1 MKFLRPIKDKQA
13 YTRKIFKAIFTAWF
27 NAFWQYLMDAIDLV
41 DEYYN
46 SKDVLIEAI
55 MSHRIQYVD
64 GKFTGNFNAAI
75 SKRLLDIGAKY
86 DKRSKAFV
94 IARNKLPI
102 DINHAIAVASLATAT
117 MYKRVLDFLNSFN
130 PSSMM
135 PLVNGQID
143 AQLDEVLEDLDDQA
157 KRTIEDSIT
166 VKVHLSPTEK
176 ENLKKMYTDN
186 LQLPIKNFSNE
197 QVVRM
202 RELIQKNLLEG
213 LGDKALVDVLMKEFN
228 VTRNKAMFWARQ
240 ETGLLVS
247 AYRQATYKTVGITKY
262 KWSTSHDERVRVM
275 HKDLDG
281 KIFEFANPPVTNEKG
296 DRNNPGEDWQCRCQ
310 AIPVLEGFNV

>member
-1 MKFLRPIKDKQA
+1 MRFLRPIKDKRV
-13 YTRKIFKAIFTAWF
+13 YTRKVFKAIFKAWF
-27 NAFWQYLMDAIDLV
+27 DGFWQQLIQIIEPV
-41 DEYYN
+41 EEYYN
-46 SKDVLIEAI
+46 DKSVLIEAI
-55 MSHRIQYVD
+55 MSHRIQYID
-64 GKFTGNFNAAI
+64 GKFVGDFNAKI
-75 SKRLLDIGAKY
+75 SKELVNIGAKF

-94 IARNKLPI
+94 IARNQLPI
-102 DINHAIAVASLATAT
+102 DLNHAVAVASLATAT
-117 MYKRVLDFLNSFN
+117 MYKKVIDFLNSFN
-130 PSSMM
+130 PSSIM

-143 AQLDEVLEDLDDQA
+143 AELDEILEDLDDQT
-157 KRTIEDSIT
+157 KRTVEDAIT

-176 ENLKKMYTDN
+176 QQLKQTYTNN
-186 LQLPIKNFSNE
+186 LQLPIKNFAQD
-197 QVVRM
+197 QVVRI
-202 RELIQKNLLEG
+202 RQLVEQNLFRG
-213 LGDKALVDVLMKEFN
+213 LGDKALVDVLVKEFN

-310 AIPVLEGFNV
+310 AIPVFEN

>member
-135 PLVNGQID
+135 PLINGQID

-176 ENLKKMYTDN
+176 QNLKQMYTDN
-186 LQLPIKNFSNE
+186 LELPIRNFSNE

-202 RELIQKNLLEG
+202 RELIQKNLFEG

-310 AIPVLEGFNV
+310 AIPVFES